1 MPDDDDPDL
10 PTVVEKM
17 LKNGVSGQKH
27 HQPQTIA
34 GWFASHEQGEV
45 KDLLDDAVS
54 DRSAPIRR
62 KGRGTVQLTSAS
74 DAKRYLKNRGR
85 DPRDDDWK

>member
-1 MPDDDDPDL
+1 MSDTDGPNL

-17 LKNGVSGQKH
+17 VKKGVSGRKH

-45 KDLLDDAVS
+45 KQLLDDAVS
-54 DRSAPIRR
+54 DRDVPIRR
-62 KGRGTVQLTSAS
+62 KGRGTVQLTSMS
-74 DAKRYLKNRGR
+74 DARQYLEDHDR
-85 DPRDDDWK
+85 DPRDDGWK